1 MSLAIQNLCA
11 WYDKTQVLDNINLS
25 LAPKEIHCLVGESGS
40 GKSTILKVLFAN
52 HRPIEK
58 LKFTGEIYLNEKL
71 IASTKDFKRLGKI
84 PELQLIFQEPSLSF
98 NPSWTL
104 REILEEPLELLKLP
118 KETYYKEMQTWLE
131 KFELS
136 QNSLHKSIQNFS
148 GGEKQRIAIIRAILA
163 KPKVLCMDEPVSGLD
178 RIMLLKTV
186 EYIKTLRESKEISI
200 FIVSHDLDF
209 VKLIA
214 DTVSVIEKG
223 KILES
228 QKTKEFFD
236 SPSSHYAKELI
247 ESRNLSGIR
256 NLKKI

>member
-1 MSLAIQNLCA
+1 MSFSIQNLSA
-11 WYDKTQVLDNINLS
+11 WYNKIQVLYDINLS

-40 GKSTILKVLFAN
+40 GKSTILKILFAN

-58 LKFTGEIYLNEKL
+58 LKFSGEIYLNEKL
-71 IASTKDFKRLGKI
+71 IASTKDSKKLGRI

-104 REILEEPLELLKLP
+104 REILEEPLKLLKLQ
-118 KETYYKEMQTWLE
+118 KESYYKEMQTWLE
-131 KFELS
+131 KFELPS
-136 QNSLHKSIQNFS
+136 TALNKSIQNFS
-148 GGEKQRIAIIRAILA
+148 GGEKQRIAMIRAILA
-163 KPKVLCMDEPVSGLD
+163 NPKVLCMDEPVSGLD
-178 RIMLLKTV
+178 RIMLSKTV

-209 VKLIA
+209 VKLVA
-214 DTVSVIEKG
+214 DTISVIETG

-228 QKTKEFFD
+228 QKTKDFFENPL
-236 SPSSHYAKELI
+236 SFYAKELI

-256 NLKKI
+256 NLKKT